1 MKHSIKFIAIICI
14 LLTTLESQAET
25 KKRDLAK
32 KLYVTSGLE
41 KDINHMPE
49 IMKNRA
55 NKDLKEKEFQD
66 DAFAKDYIKFVNDLI
81 DSTYSPKIYTEA
93 IIDKFDKSMNTQQL
107 EYVINWYKSPLG
119 QKYIESANKY
129 YGPDKQ
135 KEFDLFVKNL
145 EQAPPTKN
153 RIDLIREIERRTD
166 YINFNTD
173 MIINEQISATFATIY
188 ATTESTDQLTL
199 DFIKTSIEA
208 QRSYIKNI
216 MDKKLINYLHFFYQ
230 EFNDIELNKMIEFFS
245 SVHGNLYRSSIN
257 SATIE
262 AHKIATFKFGQKI
275 VDFCSSYHEQSKP
288 LDS

>member
-66 DAFAKDYIKFVNDLI
+66 NTFAKDYIQFVNDLI
-81 DSTYSPKIYTEA
+81 DSTYSPKIYTDA
-93 IIDKFDKSMNTQQL
+93 IIEKFNKSMNSQQI
-107 EYVINWYKSPLG
+107 EYVIKWYKSPIG

-129 YGPDKQ
+129 YDPDKQ
-135 KEFDLFVKNL
+135 KEFDLFVKSL

-153 RIDLIREIERRTD
+153 REVFGL
-166 YINFNTD
+166 
-173 MIINEQISATFATIY
+173 
-188 ATTESTDQLTL
+188 L
-199 DFIKTSIEA
+199 FIKIFKW
-208 QRSYIKNI
+208 QVRSFN
-216 MDKKLINYLHFFYQ
+216 KLI
-230 EFNDIELNKMIEFFS
+230 I
-245 SVHGNLYRSSIN
+245 
-257 SATIE
+257 
-262 AHKIATFKFGQKI
+262 
-275 VDFCSSYHEQSKP
+275 
-288 LDS
+288 